1 MTIRTDTGRP
11 SGYTFS
17 VAEERSTLSRD
28 DPRHPIR
35 VVSRRTGLKPDLIRA
50 WERRYAAVAPGRSA
64 TRRRFYSDAE
74 IDRLTLLSRVVRA
87 GHTISQVAQLPD
99 AELEELI
106 ARDASSRSAAA
117 EPTDRT
123 GAHLASC
130 LAAVQSLDPCELEAR
145 FQRASLDLSAPELL
159 ENLLA
164 PLLDAIG
171 EQWRLGSLRPYHEHM
186 ASAVIR
192 SFLGTVRGDVSP
204 LAPVFVAT
212 TPARQR
218 HELGALLATATA
230 AASGWRVLYLGP
242 DLPPEEIAAAAVHQG
257 ARVVALS
264 LVYPPDDALLRE
276 ELRRLR
282 RLLGPHTELIAGGR
296 ASSAYADILREI
308 GAIRLDDLG
317 ELRQRLESVRMDLT
331 LPVSWTDVPS
341 QQA

>member
-1 MTIRTDTGRP
+1 
-11 SGYTFS
+11 
-17 VAEERSTLSRD
+17 VAEERGTLSRN

-35 VVSRRTGLKPDLIRA
+35 VVARRTGLKPDLIRA
-50 WERRYAAVAPGRSA
+50 WERRYGAVEPGRSA

-87 GHTISQVAQLPD
+87 GHTISQVAQLPNT
-99 AELEELI
+99 ELEELI
-106 ARDASSRSAAA
+106 ARDASAQTPSA

-123 GAHLASC
+123 GSWLASC
-130 LAAVQSLDPCELEAR
+130 LAAVQRLEPCDLEAS
-145 FQRASLDLSAPELL
+145 FQRASLELSAPELL

-164 PLLDAIG
+164 PLLEAIG
-171 EQWRLGSLRPYHEHM
+171 EQWRLGTLRPYHEHM

-192 SFLGTVRGDVSP
+192 SFLGTTRGDISP
-204 LAPVFVAT
+204 LAPVFLAA

-218 HELGALLATATA
+218 HELGALLATASA
-230 AASGWRVLYLGP
+230 AAVGWRVLYLGP

-282 RLLGPHTELIAGGR
+282 RLLGPQTELIVGGR

-308 GAIRLDDLG
+308 GAIRLDDLRG
-317 ELRQRLESVRMDLT
+317 LRLRLEEVRME
-331 LPVSWTDVPS
+331 LPPPASYPDAPS

>member
-1 MTIRTDTGRP
+1 M
-11 SGYTFS
+11 
-17 VAEERSTLSRD
+17 AEERSSLSRD

-50 WERRYAAVAPGRSA
+50 WERRYGAVAPGRSA

-74 IDRLTLLSRVVRA
+74 IDRLSLLSRVVRA

-99 AELEELI
+99 TELEELI
-106 ARDASSRSAAA
+106 ARDASVQTMTV

-123 GAHLASC
+123 GAWLALC
-130 LAAVQSLDPCELEAR
+130 LAAVQRLDPCDLEASFR
-145 FQRASLDLSAPELL
+145 RASLELSAPELL
-159 ENLLA
+159 ENLLS
-164 PLLDAIG
+164 PLLEAIG

-192 SFLGTVRGDVSP
+192 SFLGTTRGDVSP
-204 LAPVFVAT
+204 LAPVFLAA

-218 HELGALLATATA
+218 HELGALLATASA
-230 AASGWRVLYLGP
+230 AAVGWRVLYLGP
-242 DLPPEEIAAAAVHQG
+242 DLPPEEIAAAAVHQN

-264 LVYPPDDALLRE
+264 LVYPPDDALLRD

-282 RLLGPHTELIAGGR
+282 RLLGPGTEMIVGGR
-296 ASSAYADILREI
+296 ASSAYADVLREI
-308 GAIRLDDLG
+308 GALRLDDLG
-317 ELRQRLESVRMDLT
+317 ELRQRLEKVRMEIPPPPSYPDT
-331 LPVSWTDVPS
+331 PS

>member
-1 MTIRTDTGRP
+1 MSD
-11 SGYTFS
+11 
-17 VAEERSTLSRD
+17 ERISLSRD

-50 WERRYAAVAPGRSA
+50 WERRYGAVAPGRSA

-87 GHTISQVAQLPD
+87 GHTISQVAQLPNT
-99 AELEELI
+99 ELEELI
-106 ARDASSRSAAA
+106 ARDASAQTPAA

-123 GAHLASC
+123 GAWLASC
-130 LAAVQSLDPCELEAR
+130 LAAVQRLDPCDLEAS
-145 FQRASLDLSAPELL
+145 FQRASLELSTPELL
-159 ENLLA
+159 ENLVS
-164 PLLDAIG
+164 PLLEAIG
-171 EQWRLGSLRPYHEHM
+171 EQWRTGALRPYHEHM

-192 SFLGTVRGDVSP
+192 SFLGTTRGEVSP
-204 LAPVFVAT
+204 LAPVFLAA

-218 HELGALLATATA
+218 HEIGALLATATA
-230 AASGWRVLYLGP
+230 AAVGWRVLYLGP

-264 LVYPPDDALLRE
+264 LVYPPDDALLRD

-282 RLLGPHTELIAGGR
+282 RLLGPHVELIAGGR
-296 ASSAYADILREI
+296 ASSAYADIFREI
-308 GAIRLDDLG
+308 GAIRLDGLG
-317 ELRQRLESVRMDLT
+317 ELRQHLEKVRMEIPMPPSPYLDA
-331 LPVSWTDVPS
+331 PS